1 MTYFLKRTFEM
12 NTVRASAISII
23 AGCCIQFLLLKA
35 FPGQTILLK
44 VPYVVCGASFCG
56 MSSSRI
62 LKNKFWALGCG
73 IVYTW
78 IFIAS
83 ALIFKGIGGGLGAG
97 ACLAVMMFQGLMLL
111 GKSIEKFILSYKFK

>member
-1 MTYFLKRTFEM
+1 M

-23 AGCCIQFLLLKA
+23 AGCCIQFLLVKA
-35 FPGQTILLK
+35 FPDQPVLLK

-62 LKNKFWALGCG
+62 LKNKFWAIGCG
-73 IVYTW
+73 IVYAW

-83 ALIFKGIGGGLGAG
+83 AFIFKGIGGGLGTG
-97 ACLAVMMFQGLMLL
+97 ACLAVLMFQGLMLL
-111 GKSIEKFILSYKFK
+111 GKSVKKLILSYKFK